1 MENTELVKA
10 ALEGS
15 FEPPEELSKLVEVEN
30 DFLTPSPNFS
40 RQWLDKLHPKISLNP
55 SELAPQVPQLPLHD
69 PRVRVHLERSGLEGR
84 INSIKLLP
92 VAFQSIS
99 PASGMSLSRSMGSQK
114 NVIRGKAGQM
124 PFTPGGLDISD
135 TVAASN
141 LHRNSKGLLDLAP
154 GLSRCANF
162 EASESLLSPN
172 SLLSEDSLKAD
183 SSSDEFDLDSEAISD
198 DDAVNIATSDSED
211 TLEDSKYNNID
222 DLLPP
227 TSSFVREITK
237 RVDLP
242 KAPKDKAWAHMV
254 DINREMTNFNELVP
268 NPARKWPFELDNFQ
282 KEAIYHLEQG
292 DSVFIAAHTSA
303 GKTVVAEYAMSMA
316 AQHMTKCIYTSPIKA
331 LSNQKYRDFKQEY
344 EDVGILTGDVQ
355 LNPDASTLIM
365 TTEILRSMLYRGADI
380 IRDVEF
386 IIFDEV
392 HYVNDSDRGVVWEE
406 VIIMLPDHVKLILL
420 SATVPNTFEFANWVG
435 RTKTKDIYV
444 ISTPKRPVPLQHQL
458 WLKKQALEIVD
469 ADRKFNLIN
478 YKKAQDLIAPK
489 KEQPGSA
496 RASSRGGAG
505 GAKGGL
511 IQGGSARGGSRG
523 GFSGQV
529 AMKRQLGPQHGRFNS
544 GPASKTEILS
554 LVEYLRTKQLL
565 PSVFFV
571 FSRKLCEQFAEH
583 MQSVSL
589 NTNKEK
595 SQVYMFMDKAVSR
608 LRKEDRDLPQIKSLR
623 TLLQQGIGVHHSGLL
638 PIMKEVVEILFAKG
652 LVKLLFATETFAMGL
667 NLPTR
672 TVVFTSVKKFDSKI
686 LRFLSPGEY
695 TQMAGRAGRRGL
707 DKVGTVIIMNTSK
720 DEIIPKNKLEYM
732 ILGQP
737 LKLSSQF
744 RLTYNMILSLLR
756 IEALNVED
764 VIQQSFSEDRQH
776 FMRPE
781 RERRIF
787 ALEKLLQEERTALNT
802 ERQKYEVEEDLV
814 RAMAEYYSAA
824 KKYHELT
831 WKIFKAVDF
840 SLSPT
845 RGRFVFFRSKSGTCL
860 NVGVAYKCLRKQGS
874 DTKEN
879 STAFATLYIGYYE
892 LPSGI
897 PFLATIT
904 GSDILRRSN
913 LKPSKSLYKN
923 VVPAYNVEL
932 VSGVRV
938 PIETAHL
945 DEENLKTL
953 LQLYKSNIGT
963 MFTEVSTAKI
973 SKIETRLDLRYREQ
987 LIEQMQTNGVALTSV
1002 FCETNESSGGKASK
1016 QLRQRCENLYERVGK
1031 ICSAEEELANIKM
1044 AAAASNTALLPD
1056 YEQRMNVLKAGNYV
1070 DEELNVALKGRV
1082 ACEISTGYE
1091 LYVTELIMDNFLG
1104 SYEPEEIVALLSAF
1118 VFEGSR
1124 GAVDPSTV
1132 TPRLDEGKARL
1143 LQLVDYVHSLADKF
1157 QVPLTQDEAT
1167 FSDNNR
1173 FALMQVVYEWAKGM
1187 TFSEITTLTT
1197 IQEGLIV
1204 RVINR
1209 LDEVCR
1215 SVMSAARIIGES
1227 TLYDKLAIAQER
1239 IKRDIVFCSSLYL

>member
-1 MENTELVKA
+1 MVKA
-10 ALEGS
+10 ALNGQLKHRTQ
-15 FEPPEELSKLVEVEN
+15 LSEKAEIEKE
-30 DFLTPSPNFS
+30 FLTPSPNFS
-40 RQWLDKLHPKISLNP
+40 TKWLDRLHPKIPLNP
-55 SELAPQVPQLPLHD
+55 TELAPQVPEPPLHD

-99 PASGMSLSRSMGSQK
+99 SASGMSLSRRMGSQK
-114 NVIRGKAGQM
+114 NAVRGKAGQM
-124 PFTPGGLDISD
+124 PFTPGGLDISEA
-135 TVAASN
+135 VSASN
-141 LHRNSKGLLDLAP
+141 LHRDSQGLLDVAP
-154 GLSRCANF
+154 GLSRSAIF
-162 EASESLLSPN
+162 ETSKNSPSNVLLGD
-172 SLLSEDSLKAD
+172 DSLKAD
-183 SSSDEFDLDSEAISD
+183 SSSDESDLDTETNSD
-198 DDAVNIATSDSED
+198 DDAVSIANSDKEER
-211 TLEDSKYNNID
+211 LKDSKYNNID

-237 RVDLP
+237 RIDLR
-242 KAPKDKAWAHMV
+242 KAPKEKTWAHMV
-254 DINREMTNFNELVP
+254 DINRSMANFSELVP
-268 NPARKWPFELDNFQ
+268 NPARTWPFELDNFQ
-282 KEAIYHLEQG
+282 KEAVYHLEQG

-344 EDVGILTGDVQ
+344 DDVGILTGDVQ
-355 LNPDASTLIM
+355 LNPEASTLIM

-386 IIFDEV
+386 IVFDEV

-406 VIIMLPDHVKLILL
+406 VIIMLPDHVKLVLL

-435 RTKTKDIYV
+435 RTKEKDVYV

-458 WLKKQALEIVD
+458 WLKKQVLEVVG
-469 ADRKFNLIN
+469 ADRKFNLVN

-496 RASSRGGAG
+496 QVSTRGGTG
-505 GAKGGL
+505 N
-511 IQGGSARGGSRG
+511 ARGGSNRG
-523 GFSGQV
+523 GTTRGGARGGPRGGASGKM
-529 AMKRQLGPQHGRFNS
+529 AMNRQLGPQKGRFNS
-544 GPASKTEILS
+544 GPASKTDILS
-554 LVEYLRTKQLL
+554 LVEHLRTNKLL

-589 NTNKEK
+589 NTTKEK

-608 LRKEDRDLPQIKSLR
+608 LRKEDRDLPQIHTLR

-672 TVVFTSVKKFDSKI
+672 TVVFTSVKKFDSKVM
-686 LRFLSPGEY
+686 RFLSPGEY

-707 DKVGTVIIMNTSK
+707 DTVGTVIVMNTSK
-720 DEIIPKNKLEYM
+720 DEIVPSSQLEQM
-732 ILGQP
+732 MLGKP

-756 IEALNVED
+756 IEALKVED

-776 FMRPE
+776 VMRPE
-781 RERRIF
+781 RERRVI
-787 ALEKLLQEERTALNT
+787 ALEKILREERTALET
-802 ERQKYEVEEDLV
+802 ERQKFDVEEDIV
-814 RAMAEYYSAA
+814 KAMTEYYNAA

-831 WKIFKAVDF
+831 WKVYKDVEFRI
-840 SLSPT
+840 SPT
-845 RGRFVFFRSKSGTCL
+845 RGRFAFYRSKSGTCL
-860 NVGVAYKCLRKQGS
+860 NVGLIYRCRISQAPDS
-874 DTKEN
+874 KEKRVG
-879 STAFATLYIGYYE
+879 FAVLYIGNYE
-892 LPSGI
+892 LPTGI
-897 PFLATIT
+897 SFLTTIV
-904 GSDILRRSN
+904 GSDILYRSKLRPSKELYNNFIFADSVELISNVLIPVNVNQLDTENRDTILQLFDSN
-913 LKPSKSLYKN
+913 LDS
-923 VVPAYNVEL
+923 
-932 VSGVRV
+932 
-938 PIETAHL
+938 
-945 DEENLKTL
+945 
-953 LQLYKSNIGT
+953 
-963 MFTEVSTAKI
+963 MFTEVSTAKV
-973 SKIETRLDLRYREQ
+973 SKIEARLDLRYREQ
-987 LIEQMQTNGVALTSV
+987 MIEQMRTNGASLISV
-1002 FCETNESSGGKASK
+1002 LFDSDEMNGAKASK
-1016 QLRQRCENLYERVGK
+1016 RIRQGCETLYDRVGK
-1031 ICSAEEELANIKM
+1031 ICSAEEELANIKI
-1044 AAAASNTALLPD
+1044 AAASSNTALLPD

-1118 VFEGSR
+1118 VFEGTR
-1124 GAVDPSTV
+1124 GAVDPATV

-1143 LQLVDYVHSLADKF
+1143 LELVDYVHSLADKF
-1157 QVPLTQDEAT
+1157 QVPLTQDEAD
-1167 FSDNNR
+1167 FAENNR
-1173 FALMQVVYEWAKGM
+1173 FALMQVVYEWARGM

-1215 SVMSAARIIGES
+1215 SVMSAARIIGEA